1 MGPKGADGEAM
12 NCTRCGAHATIKR
25 DDGYVCG
32 SCSIAA
38 DWREI
43 IRLVQD
49 ARVDSPVAGQGDPTR
64 RTA

>member
-1 MGPKGADGEAM
+1 M